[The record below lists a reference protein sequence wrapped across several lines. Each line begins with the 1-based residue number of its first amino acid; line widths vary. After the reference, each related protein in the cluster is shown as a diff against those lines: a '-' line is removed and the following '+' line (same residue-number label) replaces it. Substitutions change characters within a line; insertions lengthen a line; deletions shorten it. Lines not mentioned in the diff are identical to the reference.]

1 MYIKNDEVMEERSEF
16 DYEQITNKP
25 PSLTPQPIN
34 NPLPI
39 KVEPIQQIKTTLVYV
54 FLETFATYTQ
64 HESLKHISL
73 LFEQT
78 YFLKHKF
85 GHRL

>member
-1 MYIKNDEVMEERSEF
+1 MYIKNDEVMEEKGEF

-25 PSLTPQPIN
+25 PSLVNAPSITSQPIN

-54 FLETFATYTQ
+54 FLETFATY
-64 HESLKHISL
+64 I
-73 LFEQT
+73 
-78 YFLKHKF
+78 
-85 GHRL
+85 

>member
-1 MYIKNDEVMEERSEF
+1 MEERSEF